1 MSPAAPLVERPQF
14 IQQRRCRQ
22 GELFALTVQ
31 ISTFLKCAES
41 LREIRGFPRFDAMEP
56 IRLVWRVLARK
67 INIAG

>member
-1 MSPAAPLVERPQF
+1 MRPAVPLVERPQF

-22 GELFALTVQ
+22 GESFALTVQ

-41 LREIRGFPRFDAMEP
+41 CVKSEDFPRFDVMEP